1 VVCSPD
7 SGVTFLF
14 WPQTTDYGLFIY
26 SMPFTWTFTPFASLT
41 PVQLYSILAARST
54 VFVVEQNCPYQDMDG
69 VDEHCMHLVA
79 WHGKDVAAYL
89 RIVPPGI
96 KFAEP
101 SIGRVITASMFRGT
115 GLGREL
121 MRRGVLQL
129 DELYPNRPSRIGAQA
144 HLQKFYA
151 GFGYVTSSAIYL
163 EDGIPHVEMVRTGDG
178 DGPSTHSGQSACG

>member
-1 VVCSPD
+1 M
-7 SGVTFLF
+7 L
-14 WPQTTDYGLFIY
+14 
-26 SMPFTWTFTPFASLT
+26 FTWTFTPFASLT
-41 PVQLYSILAARST
+41 VAQLYSILAARSA

-69 VDEHCMHLVA
+69 VDERCMHLVA
-79 WHGKDVAAYL
+79 WQEKEVAAYL

-96 KFAEP
+96 KFSEP
-101 SIGRVITASMFRGT
+101 SIGRVITGPKFRGT

-151 GFGYVTSSAIYL
+151 EFGYVTSSDTYL
-163 EDGIPHVEMVRTGDG
+163 EDGIAHVEMVRDR
-178 DGPSTHSGQSACG
+178 PSTQSGQSAAR